1 MNYINKYINIKKII
15 KTLFVIL
22 LFFSSSIFSFIPIS
36 IFDIDVNNI
45 TASENAVITLFNDL
59 IIIGILIILYFGQL
73 KEDYKK
79 TKKNFYEFFETSFKY
94 WFVGLILMMASN
106 ILINLV
112 FPNAISGNEDTVQE
126 LITSTPYL
134 MLITAGFIGPII
146 EELVF
151 RTSFRDVFKNKYLF
165 IITSGLIFGL
175 LHVVFAATSPLDYIY
190 ALPYCFLGLSFA
202 YMVDKTDNNLSSIMM
217 HMIHNTTLV
226 LISIFVR

>member
-1 MNYINKYINIKKII
+1 MNYINKYVDIKKIP
-15 KTLFVIL
+15 KSLFVVL
-22 LFFSSSIFSFIPIS
+22 LFFSSTIFSFIPIA
-36 IFDIDVNNI
+36 IFNIDVKNI
-45 TASENAVITLFNDL
+45 TAAENAVITLFNDL
-59 IIIGILIILYFGQL
+59 VVIGILIIMYFKRL
-73 KEDYKK
+73 KEDFKK
-79 TKKNFYEFFETSFKY
+79 SKKNFYEFFESSFKY
-94 WFVGLILMMASN
+94 WFVGLMLMMVSN
-106 ILINLV
+106 IFINLV

-126 LITSTPYL
+126 LIKSQPYV
-134 MLITAGFIGPII
+134 MLLTAGIIGPII

-165 IITSGLIFGL
+165 IITSGLVFGL

>member
-1 MNYINKYINIKKII
+1 MNYINIKKIF

-22 LFFSSSIFSFIPIS
+22 LFFSSSIFSFIPVYL
-36 IFDIDVNNI
+36 FNIDVNNI
-45 TASENAVITLFNDL
+45 TASENAIITLFNDL
-59 IIIGILIILYFGQL
+59 IIIGILIVFYFKQL
-73 KEDYKK
+73 KEDFKK

-94 WFVGLILMMASN
+94 WFVGLMLMMASN
-106 ILINLV
+106 IFINLV
-112 FPNAISGNEDTVQE
+112 FPNAVSGNEDAVQE
-126 LITSTPYL
+126 LITSQPYL
-134 MLITAGFIGPII
+134 MLITAGIIGPII

-226 LISIFVR
+226 ILSIFVR